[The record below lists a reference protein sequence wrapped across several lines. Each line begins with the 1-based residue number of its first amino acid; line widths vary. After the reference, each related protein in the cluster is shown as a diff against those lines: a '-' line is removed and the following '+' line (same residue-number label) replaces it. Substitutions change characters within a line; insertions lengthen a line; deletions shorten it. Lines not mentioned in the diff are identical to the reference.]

1 MGVARKSEPRGEG
14 HWLQTAGCCDSTGL
28 TFTPGQELQA
38 LQLQVNIL
46 TPQLRHTMGLPHQ
59 DWPLVANPSSPH
71 QERRAKLSADV
82 DSMVDTSSYL
92 LPTSRLLFP
101 SLLTHFTEPS
111 RPHPTAGTTVLCTM
125 TMLATACP
133 HASHL
138 SPLPGLSHSAIIH
151 RQLQHLSESF
161 LHV

>member
-1 MGVARKSEPRGEG
+1 M
-14 HWLQTAGCCDSTGL
+14 AGCCDSTGL

-59 DWPLVANPSSPH
+59 DWPLVADPSSPH

-82 DSMVDTSSYL
+82 DFMVDTSSYL

-101 SLLTHFTEPS
+101 SLLMHFTEPS
-111 RPHPTAGTTVLCTM
+111 RPHPIAGTTNCSMYYDNACNSLPTRFPP
-125 TMLATACP
+125 LPTARP
-133 HASHL
+133 QSFSHYSPTAAAPFLEL
-138 SPLPGLSHSAIIH
+138 SPRMTSSIFTAAL
-151 RQLQHLSESF
+151 
-161 LHV
+161 